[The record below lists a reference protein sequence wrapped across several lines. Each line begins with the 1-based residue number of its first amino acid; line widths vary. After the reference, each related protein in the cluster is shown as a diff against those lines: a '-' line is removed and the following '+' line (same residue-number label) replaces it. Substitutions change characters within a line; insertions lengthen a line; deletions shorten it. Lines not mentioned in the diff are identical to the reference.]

1 MNLSG
6 PTRMVL
12 GAYAML
18 VILALVVIVTAW

>member
-6 PTRMVL
+6 PNRMVL
-12 GAYAML
+12 GAYGML